1 MATVASRVQQHLMCE
16 RADQDLEQDWP
27 CVTAE
32 TMAHLDVAASCW
44 DDGTQSSSEDFV
56 VVFVV
61 VQPRLGAPQGRLAT

>member
-1 MATVASRVQQHLMCE
+1 MAAVASRVQQHLMCE
-16 RADQDLEQDWP
+16 HADQDPEQDWP

-56 VVFVV
+56 VFVV